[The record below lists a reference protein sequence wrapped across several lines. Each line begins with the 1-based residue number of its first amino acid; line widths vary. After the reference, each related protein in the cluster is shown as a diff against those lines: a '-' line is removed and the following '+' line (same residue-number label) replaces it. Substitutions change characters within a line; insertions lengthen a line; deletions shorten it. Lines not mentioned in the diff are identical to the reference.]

1 MRNLSVAFRE
11 YTNMQERNKWS
22 YVLRLGLYILA
33 IGLPFFFFFH
43 LRVAD
48 LSSSFLLFFSFNE
61 EVAGSGTSSL

>member
-1 MRNLSVAFRE
+1 ME
-11 YTNMQERNKWS
+11 
-22 YVLRLGLYILA
+22 LRSTLRVIHPCHRA
-33 IGLPFFFFFH
+33 SFFFFFH